1 MSIILYPYICVHF
14 SIIPLYSFFSNLHK
28 KKKKREREK
37 EKIRTLEKEDAS
49 NGENVTNN
57 IKSGLV
63 CEG

>member
-1 MSIILYPYICVHF
+1 MN
-14 SIIPLYSFFSNLHK
+14 SNVKVREKSTIRK

>member
-1 MSIILYPYICVHF
+1 MVSLNEFKCESYR
-14 SIIPLYSFFSNLHK
+14 K
-28 KKKKREREK
+28 KHNKKERERER
-37 EKIRTLEKEDAS
+37 IRTLEKEDAS

>member
-1 MSIILYPYICVHF
+1 MN
-14 SIIPLYSFFSNLHK
+14 SNVK
-28 KKKKREREK
+28 VTEKSTIRKRERER
-37 EKIRTLEKEDAS
+37 IRTLEKEDAS

>member
-1 MSIILYPYICVHF
+1 MN
-14 SIIPLYSFFSNLHK
+14 SNVKVREKSTIRK
-28 KKKKREREK
+28 KKEREREK